1 VTDCLAVEVGFGSG
15 SIRTEDLGPMNTPQQ
30 ERAYR
35 AFSLWC
41 MLFAFLMI
49 IALVIQNLMK

>member
-1 VTDCLAVEVGFGSG
+1 
-15 SIRTEDLGPMNTPQQ
+15 MNTPQQ

-35 AFSLWC
+35 AFSLWY
-41 MLFAFLMI
+41 MLFVFLMI